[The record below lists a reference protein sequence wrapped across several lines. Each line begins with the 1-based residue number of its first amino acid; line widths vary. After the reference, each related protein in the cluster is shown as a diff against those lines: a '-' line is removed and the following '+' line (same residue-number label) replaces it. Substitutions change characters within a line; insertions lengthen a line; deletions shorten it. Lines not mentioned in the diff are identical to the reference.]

1 MSSPANE
8 FCKVPN
14 TDALI
19 PRWVSYFITSG
30 FVKKWQISQDKSS
43 LHLLSSEVPMQVWY
57 PLDSSLPAAVRMSFL
72 LFASFA
78 AAGGKARKQLYGR
91 ALLVARRP

>member
-1 MSSPANE
+1 
-8 FCKVPN
+8 
-14 TDALI
+14 
-19 PRWVSYFITSG
+19 
-30 FVKKWQISQDKSS
+30 
-43 LHLLSSEVPMQVWY
+43 MQVWH